1 MGKHTTTPAM
11 PDCAFSRV
19 WGIRNQTP
27 RSAVLLAL
35 PCLLLTAATARAAGL
50 YYDPSLLVRETIT
63 DNANFGVGPVAA
75 RDDITEL
82 MPSLVVRSIGENLT
96 LDGRLSADGIDYRY
110 RTEPNRVLPN
120 GGISGE
126 LQAFDGHFLLDAAA
140 MAGQNLDSIFLANS
154 AAATSYNT
162 FTTGNFR
169 LGPAIKGQL
178 PGGATYTLRADDSLI
193 RGFGGTASGAPGVDT
208 NLARGTL
215 DVDALPRPLGW
226 TVHGQTSETSY
237 QTGQVPI
244 SRESLGRVILKGQM
258 EGQLVLDVRG
268 GVEHENFLSDEA
280 THALEGAGLTWQPSP
295 RTKVDVQAEH
305 RFFGTYWDY
314 GARHSTPNI
323 GINLTGSQDVLTTA
337 EVIFSQPS
345 LGHDMAALLDA
356 MLMESVPDPIERARA
371 VQELMVQQSLPEA
384 NASAA
389 QTYEPTPMRVASH
402 RGVLT
407 WLGRED
413 AVDVSY
419 YEVRMRL
426 PYLISSAF
434 VPAGFTGENL
444 QRGTSLTVIHHL
456 GPFTNVSVT
465 GGEHRV
471 DGLGATNGQYT
482 RGDALTLQLN
492 RRFATHTDFFLG
504 GRLQAVEFS
513 ALPATREKAGFLGA
527 SHHF

>member
-1 MGKHTTTPAM
+1 M
-11 PDCAFSRV
+11 CA
-19 WGIRNQTP
+19 
-27 RSAVLLAL
+27 LL
-35 PCLLLTAATARAAGL
+35 PCLLLAAASARAAGL
-50 YYDPSLLVRETIT
+50 YYDPSVLVRETVT
-63 DNANFGVGPVAA
+63 DNANFGVGPIAT

-82 MPSLVVRSIGENLT
+82 VPSLVVRSIGEHLT
-96 LDGRLSADGIDYRY
+96 VDGRMSADLIDYRY

-120 GGISGE
+120 GGFSGQLE
-126 LQAFDGHFLLDAAA
+126 AFDGHFFLDAAA
-140 MAGQNLDSIFLANS
+140 LAAQNLNSIFLASS

-162 FTTGNFR
+162 FSTGNFR

-193 RGFGGTASGAPGVDT
+193 RGFGGAASGAPGVDT

-215 DVDALPRPLGW
+215 DVDALPRPFGW
-226 TVHGQTSETSY
+226 TVHGQTSATTY
-237 QTGQVPI
+237 QTGPVPI
-244 SRESLGRVILKGQM
+244 SRESLARAVLKEQV

-268 GVEHENFLSDEA
+268 GGEHENFVSDVP
-280 THALEGAGLTWQPSP
+280 THAFEGAGVTWQPSP
-295 RTKVDVQAEH
+295 RTKVDAQAEH
-305 RFFGTYWDY
+305 RFFGTYYDY
-314 GARHSTPNI
+314 SARHSTPSL
-323 GINLTGSQDVLTTA
+323 GINLSGSQDVLTTS

-345 LGHDMAALLDA
+345 IGHDMAALLDA
-356 MLMESVPDPIERARA
+356 MLMETVPDPVQRARA

-389 QTYEPTPMRVASH
+389 QTYEPTPMRVSSN

-413 AVDVSY
+413 TVDLSY
-419 YEVRMRL
+419 YEVHMQL
-426 PYLISSAF
+426 PHEISPAF
-434 VPAGFTGENL
+434 VPAGFTGENR
-444 QRGTSLTVIHHL
+444 QRGASLTVIHHL

-482 RGDALTLQLN
+482 RGDAVTVQMN
-492 RRFATHTDFFLG
+492 RRLSTHTEFFIG

-513 ALPATREKAGFLGA
+513 ALPATREKGALLGG